1 LAVFYHFIFQFPFTH
16 SIAKSINIQ
25 SSLFNKEMPMALT
38 ITCPVCGKRNGY
50 EFRYGGVE
58 KGPRP
63 DEEGLTPAN
72 WCDYVHMNECVA
84 GIQKEWWFHRD
95 GCGAWF
101 TIHRDTTAN
110 LEVEK
115 SEVD

>member
-1 LAVFYHFIFQFPFTH
+1 
-16 SIAKSINIQ
+16 
-25 SSLFNKEMPMALT
+25 MALT
-38 ITCPVCGKRNGY
+38 ISCPICGKRNGY

-115 SEVD
+115 SEVDW

>member
-1 LAVFYHFIFQFPFTH
+1 
-16 SIAKSINIQ
+16 
-25 SSLFNKEMPMALT
+25 MALT
-38 ITCPVCGKRNGY
+38 ISCPICGKRNGY

-84 GIQKEWWFHRD
+84 GIQKEWWFHRSQPLYMPV
-95 GCGAWF
+95 GSAYFPAALNITAPGVF
-101 TIHRDTTAN
+101 TVWTAN
-110 LEVEK
+110 AAILACR
-115 SEVD
+115 